1 MKPIRTLPGVIL
13 MILAALIPAL
23 SQETPRTSSAENSAA
38 TVRATSGGNDIPA
51 TRATDDVCDQR
62 LLKTLDALDKA
73 ERVIAALEAE
83 IAARKRLD
91 AVNEEILAAK
101 DAVIAEQAKMI
112 GLLKKQTGRK
122 VSLFFGLVKVRY

>member
-13 MILAALIPAL
+13 IVLAGLIPAL

-38 TVRATSGGNDIPA
+38 TVRATSGGNDTRA
-51 TRATDDVCDQR
+51 TPATDDVCEQR

-101 DAVIAEQAKMI
+101 TAVIAEQAKMI
-112 GLLKKQTGRK
+112 DLLRKQTGRK
-122 VSLFFGLVKVRY
+122 VSLFFGLVKIRY